1 MDVAV
6 PRPAAVSGDPVEAM
20 LAATLV
26 RVDRVAYHQSGFGPI
41 GAAQRERTNFCVPK
55 VAGQLGFV
63 IDTVR
68 DLGLSPEYQLQIAL
82 QGRVAESTPGGD
94 PVVEWSIDQV
104 VGREFRV
111 FGVGVHVD
119 AVVGTLRA
127 ALQAVTPPRPGQDC
141 QGQQRSFT
149 VALMPD
155 PQGGGRLSAHA
166 RALAMEL
173 AIDLSNIAVAGWAG
187 S

>member
-1 MDVAV
+1 
-6 PRPAAVSGDPVEAM
+6 
-20 LAATLV
+20 
-26 RVDRVAYHQSGFGPI
+26 
-41 GAAQRERTNFCVPK
+41 
-55 VAGQLGFV
+55 
-63 IDTVR
+63 
-68 DLGLSPEYQLQIAL
+68 
-82 QGRVAESTPGGD
+82 
-94 PVVEWSIDQV
+94 VVEWSIDQV